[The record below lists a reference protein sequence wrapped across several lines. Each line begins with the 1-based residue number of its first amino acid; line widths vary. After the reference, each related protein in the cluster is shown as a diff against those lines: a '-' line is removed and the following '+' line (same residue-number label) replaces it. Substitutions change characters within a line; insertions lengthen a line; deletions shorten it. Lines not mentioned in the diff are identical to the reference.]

1 MLACLASRRTTKEQA
16 APEANVVEEQR
27 RSQAVA
33 QPQRPMGRMAYA
45 HSASNKPRQKPTL
58 WRSSGAPKLS
68 HSPSVRWD
76 GRRPRIRRLA
86 GRYPPA
92 MIAAIVRGIQA
103 QCEEDTRA
111 RLEAPLE
118 QGHASW
124 AAAEQTWSE
133 KVVKNE
139 NIGETVQRGK
149 VGVLEVPRAR
159 IHL

>member
-1 MLACLASRRTTKEQA
+1 
-16 APEANVVEEQR
+16 
-27 RSQAVA
+27 
-33 QPQRPMGRMAYA
+33 
-45 HSASNKPRQKPTL
+45 
-58 WRSSGAPKLS
+58 
-68 HSPSVRWD
+68 
-76 GRRPRIRRLA
+76 
-86 GRYPPA
+86 
-92 MIAAIVRGIQA
+92 MIAAIVRGIQT

-111 RLEAPLE
+111 RLETPLE

-124 AAAEQTWSE
+124 AAEEQAWCE